1 MGAPRERSCARRERW
16 GRLGFRA
23 FARGGSGCRRS
34 YARSGP
40 IPLRF
45 GVFGRSA
52 GTVLRALRKL
62 GRGLGFRALREGVF
76 VVRLQGSLRT
86 DPATLGVW
94 GAPRDR
100 SCARRERWG
109 RLGFRAFARGGSGCR
124 RSYARSGPIP
134 LRFGVFGRSAGTV
147 LRALRRLWGGG
158 GFRALREG
166 FLLFA
171 SKARCGPIPLRLA
184 YGALRG
190 NGPALAE
197 EALGRIGLSRV
208 ARGGFVVRLQG
219 SLRTD
224 PAPLRVWGA
233 PRERSCARTLAGR
246 LR

>member
-1 MGAPRERSCARRERW
+1 VIASKAR
-16 GRLGFRA
+16 
-23 FARGGSGCRRS
+23 C
-34 YARSGP
+34 GP
-40 IPLRF
+40 IPLRWAY
-45 GVFGRSA
+45 GRSA
-52 GTVLRALRKL
+52 GTVLRSQGTLGPVGLSRFRARGIRVSTFLCSLRSDPAPLWRIWALR
-62 GRGLGFRALREGVF
+62 GNGPARAEEARERRGLSRVARGVF

-86 DPATLGVW
+86 DPAPLGVW

-147 LRALRRLWGGG
+147 LRSLRRLWGGW
-158 GFRALREG
+158 GFRALRAG
-166 FLLFA
+166 
-171 SKARCGPIPLRLA
+171 
-184 YGALRG
+184 
-190 NGPALAE
+190 
-197 EALGRIGLSRV
+197 V
-208 ARGGFVVRLQG
+208 FVVRLQG

-224 PAPLRVWGA
+224 PAPLGVWGA